1 MSDSSKLGK
10 LGEDLAVQYLLKNN
24 YKILH
29 RNWGLHHGYE
39 IDIIATNGID
49 IIFIE
54 VKTRRSDAFQK
65 PEEAVNENKI
75 KRICMAAHGYVRKYN
90 INMPYRFD
98 IIAIVYSNSEGY
110 TIKHIKN
117 AFKYPLYTN
126 RLRYKK
132 WF

>member
-10 LGEDLAVQYLLKNN
+10 LGEDLAMRYLLKSN

-39 IDIIATNGID
+39 IDIIATNGVE

-54 VKTRRSDAFQK
+54 VKTRRDDVFQK
-65 PEEAVNENKI
+65 PEAAVDENKV
-75 KRICMAAHGYVRKYN
+75 KHICMAAHGYVRQYD

-98 IIAIVYSNSEGY
+98 IIAIVCPNSDSY

-126 RLRYKK
+126 STRYKK

>member
-10 LGEDLAVQYLLKNN
+10 LGEDLAMRYLLKSN
-24 YKILH
+24 YKILR

-39 IDIIATNGID
+39 IDIIATNGVE

-54 VKTRRSDAFQK
+54 VKTRRDDVFQK
-65 PEEAVNENKI
+65 PEDAVDENKV
-75 KRICMAAHGYVRKYN
+75 KHICMAAHGYVRQYD

-98 IIAIVYSNSEGY
+98 IIAIVHPNSDSY

-126 RLRYKK
+126 STRYKK

>member
-10 LGEDLAVQYLLKNN
+10 LGEDLATQYLMSNN
-24 YKILH
+24 YRILH
-29 RNWGLHHGYE
+29 RNWGLHRGYE
-39 IDIIATNGID
+39 IDIIATNSVE

-54 VKTRRSDAFQK
+54 VKTRRNDVFQK
-65 PEEAVNENKI
+65 PEDAVNESKI
-75 KRICMAAHGYVRKYN
+75 KHICMAAHGYIRKYN

-98 IIAIVYSNSEGY
+98 IISIIYPNTDSY

-117 AFKYPLYTN
+117 AFRLPLYTN
-126 RLRYKK
+126 RTGYKK

>member
-10 LGEDLAVQYLLKNN
+10 LGEDLAMRYLLKSN

-39 IDIIATNGID
+39 IDIIATNGVE

-54 VKTRRSDAFQK
+54 VKTRRDDVFQK
-65 PEEAVNENKI
+65 PEDAVDENKV
-75 KRICMAAHGYVRKYN
+75 KHICMAAHGYVRQYD

-98 IIAIVYSNSEGY
+98 IVYPNSDSY

-126 RLRYKK
+126 STRYKK

>member
-10 LGEDLAVQYLLKNN
+10 LGEDLAMRYLLKSN

-39 IDIIATNGID
+39 IDIIATNGVE

-54 VKTRRSDAFQK
+54 VKTRRDDVFQK
-65 PEEAVNENKI
+65 PEDAVDENKV
-75 KRICMAAHGYVRKYN
+75 KHICMAAHGYVRQYD

-98 IIAIVYSNSEGY
+98 IIAIVYPNSDSY
-110 TIKHIKN
+110 TIKLIII
-117 AFKYPLYTN
+117 
-126 RLRYKK
+126 
-132 WF
+132 

>member
-10 LGEDLAVQYLLKNN
+10 LGEDLAMRYLLKSN
-24 YKILH
+24 YKSLH

-39 IDIIATNGID
+39 IDIIATQGVE

-54 VKTRRSDAFQK
+54 VKTRRDDVFQK
-65 PEEAVNENKI
+65 PEDAVDENKV
-75 KRICMAAHGYVRKYN
+75 KHICMAAHGYVRQYD
-90 INMPYRFD
+90 IYMPYRFD
-98 IIAIVYSNSEGY
+98 IIAIVCPNSDSY

-126 RLRYKK
+126 STRYKK

>member
-10 LGEDLAVQYLLKNN
+10 LGEDLAMRYLLKSN

-39 IDIIATNGID
+39 IDIIATNGVE

-54 VKTRRSDAFQK
+54 VKTRRDDVFQK
-65 PEEAVNENKI
+65 PEDAVDKNKV
-75 KRICMAAHGYVRKYN
+75 KHICMAAHGYVRQYD

-98 IIAIVYSNSEGY
+98 IIAIVCPNSDSY

-126 RLRYKK
+126 STRYKK